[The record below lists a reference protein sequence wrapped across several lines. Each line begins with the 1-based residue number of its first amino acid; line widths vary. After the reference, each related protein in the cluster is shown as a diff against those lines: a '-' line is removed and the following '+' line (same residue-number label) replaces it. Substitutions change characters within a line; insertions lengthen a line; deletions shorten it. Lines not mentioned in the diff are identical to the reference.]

1 MQIADRVLIHVDTNL
16 PARNLITNRMAYVTY
31 LLLSG
36 MLGSSRQDETISP
49 VKSSRLEY
57 VATVNSILHAPIR
70 QLDENW
76 RHSTR
81 TQLKLQAHIQ

>member
-76 RHSTR
+76 RHFTR